1 MSVSGRT
8 DGSEAPANSPRRAF
22 LTTAGCGQKGIPG
35 RSWPNRGFVHTH
47 GNRSRDGEHR
57 QNGSTPRRGRKSPPG
72 NRRRKEDPRQNG
84 SRKGSQVDHFRKTA
98 AGTGSRR
105 NGNPAVRNVEA
116 RDRNRRSGASRG
128 TEVTAPDGK
137 TEEDYKLPS
146 PSPSNYQRERVP
158 ANGTPLPKPTEAS
171 GGTLQLQVRGGRPG
185 SATLGE
191 WIGHACKQTTTT
203 KPTTKKNPS
212 P

>member
-1 MSVSGRT
+1 MSVIGRT
-8 DGSEAPANSPRRAF
+8 GGSEAPANSPRHAY

-35 RSWPNRGFVHTH
+35 SSWPNRGFVHTH

-57 QNGSTPRRGRKSPPG
+57 QNGSTPRKDQRPRPEQGVRSQRRGRKSPPG

-146 PSPSNYQRERVP
+146 P
-158 ANGTPLPKPTEAS
+158 
-171 GGTLQLQVRGGRPG
+171 
-185 SATLGE
+185 
-191 WIGHACKQTTTT
+191 
-203 KPTTKKNPS
+203 
-212 P
+212 

>member
-1 MSVSGRT
+1 MSVGGRYSGAK
-8 DGSEAPANSPRRAF
+8 APANSPRHAF
-22 LTTAGCGQKGIPG
+22 LTTAGCGQMGIPG
-35 RSWPNRGFVHTH
+35 GSWPNRGFVHTH
-47 GNRSRDGEHR
+47 GNR
-57 QNGSTPRRGRKSPPG
+57 RREG
-72 NRRRKEDPRQNG
+72 DPRQNG
-84 SRKGSQVDHFRKTA
+84 SRKGSKVDHFRKTA

-137 TEEDYKLPS
+137 TEEAYKLPS

-158 ANGTPLPKPTEAS
+158 ANGAPLPKPTEAS

-203 KPTTKKNPS
+203 KPTTKQPPQPVKKS
-212 P
+212 KT